1 MADTREQ
8 IPYLLQLLDDD
19 TAGVRRSVMRALE
32 ELGPELELLAQP
44 HVAHLNPEQHSGL
57 RRVLTRQRKNWLRAQ
72 WPLWAAAEDRTA
84 QIETA
89 MSLVAQFQLGVDF
102 PLSLSDLLDGL
113 AAELS
118 ASRRS
123 RSVFGLAK
131 FLFEDY
137 GLRGNR
143 DDYFNPLNS
152 NLISV
157 LLSKRGIP
165 ISLVA
170 IYMLVGHRLG
180 LDIEGCNVPRHFL
193 ARAIHDGR
201 IVLVDCFDRG
211 RVVEAE
217 KLIGRTSANLR
228 QLEMLRGG
236 TSSVRTVQRMLQNLN
251 HAYRRAGEHDL
262 SAFMIELLGSTARR
276 EAG

>member
-8 IPYLLQLLDDD
+8 ISYLLQLLDDD
-19 TAGVRRSVMRALE
+19 TAGVRRQVMQELE
-32 ELGPELELLAQP
+32 ELGPELERLAQP
-44 HVAHLNPEQHSGL
+44 HLAHLNADQHGAL
-57 RRVLTRQRKNWLRAQ
+57 RRVLTRQRKNWLRRH
-72 WPLWAAAEDRTA
+72 WPRWEAAPGRTA

-89 MSLVAQFQLGVDF
+89 LELIARFQLGVDF
-102 PLSLSDLLDGL
+102 PFSLHELIDGV
-113 AAELS
+113 AAEAR
-118 ASRRS
+118 ASRR
-123 RSVFGLAK
+123 RRTVFGLAR

-143 DDYFNPLNS
+143 DDFYNPLNS

-165 ISLVA
+165 ISLAA

-180 LDIEGCNVPRHFL
+180 LDIEGCNVPRRFL

-201 IVLVDCFDRG
+201 IVLIDCFDRG

-217 KLIGRTSANLR
+217 KLIGRSSVSQR
-228 QLEMLRGG
+228 QLQMLRGG
-236 TSSVRTVQRMLQNLN
+236 ASAVRTVQRVLQNLN

-276 EAG
+276 QAG